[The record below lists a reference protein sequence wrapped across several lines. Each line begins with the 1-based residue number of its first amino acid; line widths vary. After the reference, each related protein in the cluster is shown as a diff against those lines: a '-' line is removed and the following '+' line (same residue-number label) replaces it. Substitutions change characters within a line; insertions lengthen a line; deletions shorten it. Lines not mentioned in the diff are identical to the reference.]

1 MILCLDLDL
10 AAVVVARYDLVVMG
24 HYARPDVFTLLV
36 NGEPMRGI
44 DYSGP
49 LAFSEEEQPE

>member
-1 MILCLDLDL
+1 
-10 AAVVVARYDLVVMG
+10 
-24 HYARPDVFTLLV
+24 VFTLLV

-49 LAFSEEEQPE
+49 LPFSGEVLPE